1 MKSFF
6 LTVALFISIG
16 TFAQHSAKNS
26 ISDKPTA
33 GFKLTKIESGSIY
46 QQLGLKSG
54 DIIRKV
60 NGDTPKSLDAFGTFL
75 SKTKAG
81 DKIDLLIERQG
92 KEETLHYT
100 IK

>member
-6 LTVALFISIG
+6 TAIALLISIG
-16 TFAQHSAKNS
+16 TLAEHSAKL
-26 ISDKPTA
+26 TA

-46 QQLGLKSG
+46 AQLGLKNG
-54 DIIRKV
+54 DIIQKV

-75 SKTKAG
+75 SKTKPG
-81 DKIDLLIERQG
+81 DKIDLLVERQG